1 VNCPKCGAAM
11 GRMPLPSGVEI
22 DVCEDH
28 GVWLDVGELE
38 RIVQF
43 QSQRR
48 GAGGAGRAAAPRQA
62 PGLGSQIAKG
72 MATGMARGAGSG
84 LASSLVRSLFR

>member
-11 GRMPLPSGVEI
+11 SRTPLPAGVQI

-38 RIVQF
+38 QIVQF
-43 QSQRR
+43 QAGRR
-48 GAGGAGRAAAPRQA
+48 GGPRAAPQA
-62 PGLGSQIAKG
+62 PGLGTQIAKG
-72 MATGMARGAGSG
+72 VASGMARGAGAG